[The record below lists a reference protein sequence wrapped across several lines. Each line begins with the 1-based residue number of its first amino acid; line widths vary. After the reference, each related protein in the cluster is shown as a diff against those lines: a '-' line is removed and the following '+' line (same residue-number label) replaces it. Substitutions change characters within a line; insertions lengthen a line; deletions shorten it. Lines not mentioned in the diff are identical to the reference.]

1 MSGDAE
7 TPPTYYFSGMT
18 FNPDFYSSSSST
30 YITKITGKKYFLT
43 YPTAQGDE
51 TIDRIYTQNISSITP
66 TENFNFLDSQT
77 ANIYIGENTTGTS
90 GQIIQIGAPAL
101 TNTRIGDLSIIANSI
116 NNATNSGTRGVK
128 IADAQTDSGADLDL
142 GAHASRLG
150 DINIGTGNIAA
161 APNINLG
168 AVTGSTR
175 AGATISIGILTTN
188 AISIGNSSANVTISS
203 SSGSIKTPA
212 LTTGTFSASS
222 SITAN
227 GGITIPSGKT
237 LTANGGIISSS
248 INTATGGT
256 MAIGA
261 SSTGGITIGAGGAPT
276 TIAGLLTADG
286 GLKLNAGDL
295 ITANGGLTLG
305 GAYGITLTT
314 TSYTPISTQ
323 LGYIGRAYNQNTVN
337 YSTGT
342 VGSDI
347 VNTGTVL
354 GIGIYQMMWT
364 VSVNNWTNG
373 TSAYMNFSFNTSGA
387 ISMYGVPQTSGNLPP
402 TSGSDFIMQL
412 QGVTNSMT
420 QFATFNF
427 SCIVKS
433 TLASQEINLRGKINT
448 GTNTAT
454 TPPGYAQVTWIK
466 IA

>member
-1 MSGDAE
+1 
-7 TPPTYYFSGMT
+7 
-18 FNPDFYSSSSST
+18 
-30 YITKITGKKYFLT
+30 
-43 YPTAQGDE
+43 
-51 TIDRIYTQNISSITP
+51 
-66 TENFNFLDSQT
+66 
-77 ANIYIGENTTGTS
+77 
-90 GQIIQIGAPAL
+90 
-101 TNTRIGDLSIIANSI
+101 
-116 NNATNSGTRGVK
+116 
-128 IADAQTDSGADLDL
+128 
-142 GAHASRLG
+142 
-150 DINIGTGNIAA
+150 
-161 APNINLG
+161 
-168 AVTGSTR
+168 
-175 AGATISIGILTTN
+175 
-188 AISIGNSSANVTISS
+188 
-203 SSGSIKTPA
+203 
-212 LTTGTFSASS
+212 
-222 SITAN
+222 
-227 GGITIPSGKT
+227 
-237 LTANGGIISSS
+237 
-248 INTATGGT
+248 

-261 SSTGGITIGAGGAPT
+261 SSTGGITIGAVNAPT

-286 GLKLNAGDL
+286 GLTLNAGDL

-305 GAYGITLTT
+305 GVYGKTLTT

-354 GIGIYQMMWT
+354 AIGIYQMMWT

-412 QGVTNSMT
+412 QGVTNSNT

-433 TLASQEINLRGKINT
+433 TLASQEINFRGKINT

>member
-1 MSGDAE
+1 MSTARTG
-7 TPPTYYFSGMT
+7 SLKI
-18 FNPDFYSSSSST
+18 NSSST
-30 YITKITGKKYFLT
+30 STNTLYLGSIGTTTYIDGNVLTLGSTSSTIRLGATQASGTIEIATDATRTGALF
-43 YPTAQGDE
+43 
-51 TIDRIYTQNISSITP
+51 INS
-66 TENFNFLDSQT
+66 
-77 ANIYIGENTTGTS
+77 TTG
-90 GQIIQIGAPAL
+90 
-101 TNTRIGDLSIIANSI
+101 
-116 NNATNSGTRGVK
+116 ATNSVY
-128 IADAQTDSGADLDL
+128 L
-142 GAHASRLG
+142 GASGTTTIIDGNTLKLGSAS
-150 DINIGTGNIAA
+150 TA
-161 APNINLG
+161 
-168 AVTGSTR
+168 
-175 AGATISIGILTTN
+175 TTN
-188 AISIGNSSANVTISS
+188 TNTFTS
-203 SSGSIKTPA
+203 
-212 LTTGTFSASS
+212 TGL
-222 SITAN
+222 ITAN
-227 GGITIPSGKT
+227 GGLTIPSGKT
-237 LTANGGIISSS
+237 LTANGGIVSSTVD
-248 INTATGGT
+248 TATGGT

-261 SSTGGITIGAGGAPT
+261 SSTGGITIGAVNAPT

-314 TSYTPISTQ
+314 TSYSPISTQ

-354 GIGIYQMMWT
+354 AIGIYQMMWT

-412 QGVTNSMT
+412 QGVTNSNT

-433 TLASQEINLRGKINT
+433 TLASQEINFRGKINT